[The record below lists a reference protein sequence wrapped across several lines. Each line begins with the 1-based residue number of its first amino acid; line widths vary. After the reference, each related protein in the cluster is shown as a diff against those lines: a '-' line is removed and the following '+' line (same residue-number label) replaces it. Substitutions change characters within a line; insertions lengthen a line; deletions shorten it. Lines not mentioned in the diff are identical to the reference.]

1 MKKFLLRLL
10 IVLVVAAA
18 LLYGGARY
26 LARVVTD
33 SPYEYASGGLLL
45 EAAEDSRIS
54 QYLPWFVSQKKID
67 TLKKERTLPE
77 NAEVTPVVAGAR
89 ADNDEVV
96 AEEDGGQDVQ
106 TAEDDPP
113 ATQNLQPAEEEPAVY
128 EQAVGVD
135 ATDAAGKITIRKTQ
149 ETTDGITL
157 YKIAGPSYLGDVML
171 IDDASRIS
179 LAAKGLAEK
188 VILTDSAGIKPRRSA
203 SYYAKVYSYKAM
215 KKALSLPGLR
225 GKKEEILE
233 RQRSKKGSADY
244 NAASPTMRRILSTV
258 VNEDLTPEL
267 DAIRVPTLLVWG
279 SEDTATP
286 LSDGEEMEG
295 ILKKNGVDTALIV
308 FPGRGH
314 FAFLEEKNRF
324 ISVCKAFI

>member
-1 MKKFLLRLL
+1 MKKKTIINGLEVSYIEEGEGRPVLLLHGWGCNGGHWQPLTDALKGGFR
-10 IVLVVAAA
+10 VVAPDLPGFGESEEPPDTWGTEEYAA
-18 LLYGGARY
+18 LIAALMKA
-26 LARVVTD
+26 L
-33 SPYEYASGGLLL
+33 GL
-45 EAAEDSRIS
+45 E
-54 QYLPWFVSQKKID
+54 K
-67 TLKKERTLPE
+67 
-77 NAEVTPVVAGAR
+77 PV
-89 ADNDEVV
+89 
-96 AEEDGGQDVQ
+96 
-106 TAEDDPP
+106 
-113 ATQNLQPAEEEPAVY
+113 
-128 EQAVGVD
+128 
-135 ATDAAGKITIRKTQ
+135 
-149 ETTDGITL
+149 
-157 YKIAGPSYLGDVML
+157 IAGHSNGGRV
-171 IDDASRIS
+171 AIS